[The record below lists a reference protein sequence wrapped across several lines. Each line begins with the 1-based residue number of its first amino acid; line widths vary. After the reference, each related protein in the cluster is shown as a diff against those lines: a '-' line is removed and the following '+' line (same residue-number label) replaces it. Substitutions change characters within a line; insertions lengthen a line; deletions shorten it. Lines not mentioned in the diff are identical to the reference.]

1 MNDKSMSFSV
11 NKDLDVH
18 SKSFDAFISYMEN
31 SNDFWLI
38 YLCSLKLLDFR
49 PNEVQGIRH
58 ENIHYR

>member
-31 SNDFWLI
+31 SNDFWI
-38 YLCSLKLLDFR
+38 IKDPDYHRISASLSKYS
-49 PNEVQGIRH
+49 GIGAARIH
-58 ENIHYR
+58 E